1 MSTTT
6 VREVP
11 PCAACARQSCAAGGE
26 SRRLL
31 GLFDSLGPVMSGPS
45 SSHTAGMARMGRMG
59 HILLGG
65 SPERV
70 DLHFYGALSHT
81 YKGHASD
88 AALVA
93 GLMGEA
99 QDSARIRQ
107 ALRMAEEAGISVT
120 VHPHPEDTTRNPNT
134 ARMLLTRGGRT
145 YEVTGI
151 SVGGGEIKMTE
162 FEGFSVS
169 LRGYDD
175 GALLLAGRDITRAEA
190 EALLGPLESFQLLH
204 AGERRL
210 AVCLCAG
217 AAAEALPNSH
227 NAPSSQGA
235 QALEIFALRNIIGSR
250 LADATPLF
258 DSLQGLAQY
267 ATADGVGLAKA
278 AEAYEMRRSGVS
290 CEVVR
295 QTAGHCW
302 DVMLHSMREGLTGDN
317 DLVAGFVARDSGQ
330 RLAAHVQAG
339 KSLSGSVVGLSV
351 ARALAVMERNGSMH
365 CVVAA
370 PTAGACGVLPGA
382 LLSVAEARAVSREHI
397 LDALLV
403 AAAVGVIIAMRLPI
417 SGAMGGCQSEIGV
430 ASGMTAAALAH
441 VGGGSPQQVM
451 QAVAMAL
458 KNMLGLACDPVA
470 GPVEIPCIKRNAVGV
485 ANAFAAADMALAGV
499 ESSIPPDE
507 VVDALIDVQHKLP
520 PDLRGNLQGSLAAT
534 KTGRHL
540 KDVWYQRMLD
550 MQKK

>member
-6 VREVP
+6 VKEVS
-11 PCAACARQSCAAGGE
+11 PCAACTRQLCTAGGE

-45 SSHTAGMARMGRMG
+45 SSHTAGMARIGRMG

-65 SPERV
+65 CPERV

-107 ALRMAEEAGISVT
+107 ALSIAAESGISVT
-120 VHPHPEDTTRNPNT
+120 VHPHPEDTARNPNT
-134 ARMLLTRGGRT
+134 ARMLLTKGGRT

-151 SVGGGEIKMTE
+151 SVGGGEIEMTA
-162 FEGFSVS
+162 FEGFAVS
-169 LRGYDD
+169 LRGYDE
-175 GALLLAGRDITRAEA
+175 GALLLAERDIARIEA
-190 EALLGPLESFQLLH
+190 EALLGPLESFQLFRT
-204 AGERRL
+204 GERRL
-210 AVCLCAG
+210 AVCLCS
-217 AAAEALPNSH
+217 ETVPKNVLS
-227 NAPSSQGA
+227 PSSLPQGV
-235 QALEIFALRNIIGSR
+235 EFFALRNIIGSR
-250 LADATPLF
+250 LADITPLF
-258 DSLQGLAQY
+258 ASLHDFAQY
-267 ATADGVGLAKA
+267 ATMNGVGLAVA
-278 AEAYEMRRSGVS
+278 AEEYEMRRSAVS
-290 CEVVR
+290 REAVR
-295 QTAGHCW
+295 QTAGRCW
-302 DVMLHSMREGLTGDN
+302 DVMLHSMHDGLTDEN
-317 DLVAGFVARDSGQ
+317 DLVAGFVARDSGR

-339 KSLSGSVVGLSV
+339 KALSGTVVGLAV

-382 LLSVAEARAVSREHI
+382 VLSVAEARAVSREEV

-441 VGGGSPQQVM
+441 MGGGSPQQAM

-520 PDLRGNLQGSLAAT
+520 PDLRGNLQGGLAAT

-550 MQKK
+550 MGKKSVT